1 MTRQN
6 INIGS
11 TANDG
16 TGDPLRTAFD
26 KINDNFVELYG
37 ADNDL
42 NTLDANLNVNNFS
55 ITTGV
60 TNGNITVSPNGTGN
74 INLGALKFNGT
85 SISSDDSTIVNINEA
100 LRVEGALTATGA
112 LTSNTSLTLATGAT
126 VTGIDNGTLG
136 SSATLLATQGAI
148 KTYIDAQNTSQA
160 LTFVGDD
167 STGTAVN
174 SGETFQI
181 AGGTG
186 LTSAVSGDTLT
197 LNIDSTV
204 ATLTGTQIL
213 TNKTLTAPV
222 MTGNVAIDNIII
234 NDSEIST
241 SSNAVLTLNPGGT
254 GTIALSANTDVTGT
268 LSSSA
273 LLTVSAGGAD
283 ITGTL
288 ITDDVTT
295 TGNVTI
301 SGSLGLGSLNI
312 GDLNITPEG
321 KITTDTNGDVDV
333 VPSGTGAINLTG
345 PTNVTGVAT
354 VTGQLNTDNLRLD
367 GNTIS
372 ATSGGITLQ
381 AAAGQN
387 IQAGSLFIASEI
399 NVTTGEFTTL
409 RTDALQNDTSDGDLT
424 ISTQGT
430 GKVIIDAGLIY
441 STETVLGDGAGT
453 DAISLETAVSF
464 LNTTGGTSS
473 LTLATGTAGQ
483 IKHIIMTVAGNA
495 ATLTTS
501 NGNLD
506 ATVSTSIVFDAVGE
520 NATLIYNG
528 SKWSVMSV
536 RGATIS

>member
-37 ADNDL
+37 TDNDIT
-42 NTLDANLNVNNFS
+42 TLDANLDVNNFS

-60 TNGNITVSPNGTGN
+60 TNGNITVTPNGTGN

-100 LRVEGALTATGA
+100 LRVEGVLTSTGA

-126 VTGIDNGTLG
+126 VTGIDNGALG

-174 SGETFQI
+174 SGETFRI

-197 LNIDSTV
+197 LNIDSSV
-204 ATLTGTQIL
+204 ATLTGSQIL

-241 SSNAVLTLNPGGT
+241 SSNAVLTLNPGGS
-254 GTIALSANTDVTGT
+254 GTIALSANTAVTGT

-295 TGNVTI
+295 VGNVTI

-312 GDLNITPEG
+312 GDLNITAEG
-321 KITTDTNGDVDV
+321 AITTDTNGDVDV
-333 VPSGTGAINLTG
+333 IPSGTGAINLTG

-354 VTGQLNTDNLRLD
+354 VAGQLNTDNLRLD

-372 ATSGGITLQ
+372 STSGGITL
-381 AAAGQN
+381 AALAGQN
-387 IQAGSLFIASEI
+387 IQANSKIIASEADI
-399 NVTTGEFTTL
+399 ALIQATTV

-430 GKVIIDAGLIY
+430 GKVKIDAGLIY
-441 STETVLGDGAGT
+441 STETVSGDGAGT

-464 LNTTGGTSS
+464 LNTSSGTSS

-495 ATLTTS
+495 ATLSTS

-506 ATVSTSIVFDAVGE
+506 SSVSTSIVFDAVGE

>member
-37 ADNDL
+37 TDNDIT
-42 NTLDANLNVNNFS
+42 TLDANLDVNNFS

-60 TNGNITVSPNGTGN
+60 TNGNITVTPNGTGN

-100 LRVEGALTATGA
+100 LRVEGVLTATGA

-126 VTGIDNGTLG
+126 VTGIDNGALG
-136 SSATLLATQGAI
+136 SSASLLATQGAI

-186 LTSAVSGDTLT
+186 LTSVVSGDTLT
-197 LNIDSTV
+197 LNIDSSV
-204 ATLTGTQIL
+204 ATLTGSQIL
-213 TNKTLTAPV
+213 TDKTLTAPV

-241 SSNAVLTLNPGGT
+241 SSNAVLTLNPGGS
-254 GTIALSANTDVTGT
+254 GTIALSANTAVTGT

-295 TGNVTI
+295 VGNVTI

-312 GDLNITPEG
+312 GDLNITAEG
-321 KITTDTNGDVDV
+321 AITTDTNGDVDV
-333 VPSGTGAINLTG
+333 IPSGTGAINLTG

-372 ATSGGITLQ
+372 STSGGITL
-381 AAAGQN
+381 AALAGQN
-387 IQAGSLFIASEI
+387 IQANSKIIASEADI
-399 NVTTGEFTTL
+399 ALIQATTV

-430 GKVIIDAGLIY
+430 GKVKIDAGLIY
-441 STETVLGDGAGT
+441 STETVSGDGAGT

-464 LNTTGGTSS
+464 LNTTSGTSS

-495 ATLTTS
+495 ATLSTS

-506 ATVSTSIVFDAVGE
+506 TSVSTSIVFDAVGE

>member
-37 ADNDL
+37 TDNDI

-60 TNGNITVSPNGTGN
+60 TNGNITITPNGTGN

-126 VTGIDNGTLG
+126 VTGIDNGALG

>member
-37 ADNDL
+37 TDNDIT
-42 NTLDANLNVNNFS
+42 TLDANLDVNNFS

-60 TNGNITVSPNGTGN
+60 TNGNITVTPNGTGN

-100 LRVEGALTATGA
+100 LRVEGVLTATGA

-126 VTGIDNGTLG
+126 VTGIDNGALG
-136 SSATLLATQGAI
+136 SSASLLATQGAI

-197 LNIDSTV
+197 LNIDSSV
-204 ATLTGTQIL
+204 ATLTGSQIL

-241 SSNAVLTLNPGGT
+241 SSNAVLTLNPGGS
-254 GTIALSANTDVTGT
+254 GTIALSANTAVTGT

-295 TGNVTI
+295 VGNVTI

-312 GDLNITPEG
+312 GDLNITAEG
-321 KITTDTNGDVDV
+321 AITTDTNGDVDV
-333 VPSGTGAINLTG
+333 IPSGTGAINLTG

-372 ATSGGITLQ
+372 STSGGITL
-381 AAAGQN
+381 AALAGQN
-387 IQAGSLFIASEI
+387 IQANSKIIASEADI
-399 NVTTGEFTTL
+399 ALIQATTV

-430 GKVIIDAGLIY
+430 GKVKIDAGLIY
-441 STETVLGDGAGT
+441 STETVSGDGAGT

-464 LNTTGGTSS
+464 LNTTSGTSS

-495 ATLTTS
+495 ATLSTS

-506 ATVSTSIVFDAVGE
+506 TSVSTSIVFDAVGE

>member
-1 MTRQN
+1 MARQN

-37 ADNDL
+37 TDNDIT
-42 NTLDANLNVNNFS
+42 TLDANLDVNNFS

-60 TNGNITVSPNGTGN
+60 TNGNITVTPNGTGN

-100 LRVEGALTATGA
+100 LRVEGVLTSTGA
-112 LTSNTSLTLATGAT
+112 LTSNTSLTLASGAT
-126 VTGIDNGTLG
+126 VTGIDNGALG

-148 KTYIDAQNTSQA
+148 KTYIDAQNTAQA

-204 ATLTGTQIL
+204 ATLTGSQIL

-241 SSNAVLTLNPGGT
+241 SSNAVLTLNPGGS
-254 GTIALSANTDVTGT
+254 GTIALSANTAVTGT
-268 LSSSA
+268 LSSSG

-295 TGNVTI
+295 VGNVTI

-312 GDLNITPEG
+312 GDLNITAEG
-321 KITTDTNGDVDV
+321 AITTDTNGDVDV
-333 VPSGTGAINLTG
+333 IPSGTGAINLTG

-372 ATSGGITLQ
+372 STSGGITL
-381 AAAGQN
+381 AALAGQN
-387 IQAGSLFIASEI
+387 IQANSKIIASEADI
-399 NVTTGEFTTL
+399 ALIQATTV

-430 GKVIIDAGLIY
+430 GKVKIDAGLIY
-441 STETVLGDGAGT
+441 STETVSGDGAGT

-464 LNTTGGTSS
+464 LNTSSGTSS

-495 ATLTTS
+495 ATLSTS

-506 ATVSTSIVFDAVGE
+506 ASVSTSIVFDAVGE

>member
-1 MTRQN
+1 MARQN

-37 ADNDL
+37 TDNDIT
-42 NTLDANLNVNNFS
+42 TLDANLDVNNFS

-60 TNGNITVSPNGTGN
+60 TNGNITVTPNGTGN

-100 LRVEGALTATGA
+100 LRVEGVLTSTGA

-126 VTGIDNGTLG
+126 VTGIDNGALG

-174 SGETFQI
+174 SGETFRI

-197 LNIDSTV
+197 LNIDSSV
-204 ATLTGTQIL
+204 ATLTGSQIL

-241 SSNAVLTLNPGGT
+241 SSNAVLTLNPGGS
-254 GTIALSANTDVTGT
+254 GTIALSANTAVTGT

-295 TGNVTI
+295 VGNVTI

-312 GDLNITPEG
+312 GDLNITAEG
-321 KITTDTNGDVDV
+321 AITTDTNGDVDV
-333 VPSGTGAINLTG
+333 IPSGTGAINLTG

-354 VTGQLNTDNLRLD
+354 VAGQLNTDNLRLD

-372 ATSGGITLQ
+372 STSGGITL
-381 AAAGQN
+381 AALAGQN
-387 IQAGSLFIASEI
+387 IQANSKIIASEADI
-399 NVTTGEFTTL
+399 ALIQATTV

-430 GKVIIDAGLIY
+430 GKVKIDAGLIY
-441 STETVLGDGAGT
+441 STETVSGDGAGT

-464 LNTTGGTSS
+464 LNTSSGTSS

-495 ATLTTS
+495 ATLSTS

-506 ATVSTSIVFDAVGE
+506 SSVSTSIVFDAVGE

>member
-1 MTRQN
+1 MARQN

-37 ADNDL
+37 TDNDIT
-42 NTLDANLNVNNFS
+42 TLDANLDVNNFS

-60 TNGNITVSPNGTGN
+60 TNGNITVTPNGTGN

-100 LRVEGALTATGA
+100 LRVEGVLTSTGA

-126 VTGIDNGTLG
+126 VTGIDNGALG

-186 LTSAVSGDTLT
+186 LTSVVSGDTLT
-197 LNIDSTV
+197 LNIDSSV
-204 ATLTGTQIL
+204 ATLTGSQIL
-213 TNKTLTAPV
+213 TDKTLTAPV

-241 SSNAVLTLNPGGT
+241 SSNAVLTLNPGGS
-254 GTIALSANTDVTGT
+254 GTIALSANTAVTGT

-295 TGNVTI
+295 VGNVTI

-312 GDLNITPEG
+312 GDLNITAEG
-321 KITTDTNGDVDV
+321 AITTDTNGDVDV
-333 VPSGTGAINLTG
+333 IPSGTGAINLTG

-354 VTGQLNTDNLRLD
+354 VAGQLNTDNLRLD

-372 ATSGGITLQ
+372 STSGGITL
-381 AAAGQN
+381 AALAGQN
-387 IQAGSLFIASEI
+387 IQANSKIIASEADI
-399 NVTTGEFTTL
+399 ALIQATTV

-430 GKVIIDAGLIY
+430 GKVKIDAGLIY
-441 STETVLGDGAGT
+441 STETVSGDGAGT

-464 LNTTGGTSS
+464 LNTTSGTSS

-495 ATLTTS
+495 ATLSTS

-506 ATVSTSIVFDAVGE
+506 ASVSTSIVFDAVGE

>member
-37 ADNDL
+37 TDNDIT
-42 NTLDANLNVNNFS
+42 TLDANLDVNNFS

-60 TNGNITVSPNGTGN
+60 TNGNITVTPNGTGN

-100 LRVEGALTATGA
+100 LRVEGVLTATGA

-126 VTGIDNGTLG
+126 VTGIDNGALG
-136 SSATLLATQGAI
+136 SSASLLATQGAI

-197 LNIDSTV
+197 LNIDSSV
-204 ATLTGTQIL
+204 ATLTGSQIL
-213 TNKTLTAPV
+213 TDKTLTAPV

-241 SSNAVLTLNPGGT
+241 SSNAVLTLNPGGS
-254 GTIALSANTDVTGT
+254 GTIALSANTAVTGT

-295 TGNVTI
+295 VGNVTI

-312 GDLNITPEG
+312 GDLNITAEG
-321 KITTDTNGDVDV
+321 AITTDTNGDVDV
-333 VPSGTGAINLTG
+333 IPSGTGAINLTG

-354 VTGQLNTDNLRLD
+354 VAGQLNTDNLRLD

-372 ATSGGITLQ
+372 STSGGITL
-381 AAAGQN
+381 AALAGQN
-387 IQAGSLFIASEI
+387 IQANSKIIASEADI
-399 NVTTGEFTTL
+399 ALIQATTV

-430 GKVIIDAGLIY
+430 GKVKIDAGLIY
-441 STETVLGDGAGT
+441 STETVSGDGAGT

-464 LNTTGGTSS
+464 LNTSSGTSS

-495 ATLTTS
+495 ATLSTS

-506 ATVSTSIVFDAVGE
+506 SSVSTSIVFDAVGE

>member
-37 ADNDL
+37 TDNDIT
-42 NTLDANLNVNNFS
+42 TLDANLDVNNFS

-60 TNGNITVSPNGTGN
+60 TNGNITVTPNGTGN

-100 LRVEGALTATGA
+100 LRVEGVLTATGA
-112 LTSNTSLTLATGAT
+112 LTSNTSLTLASGAT
-126 VTGIDNGTLG
+126 VTGIDNGALG
-136 SSATLLATQGAI
+136 SSASLLATQGAI

-213 TNKTLTAPV
+213 TDKTLTAPV

-241 SSNAVLTLNPGGT
+241 SSNAVLTLNPGGS
-254 GTIALSANTDVTGT
+254 GTIALSANTAVTGT

-295 TGNVTI
+295 VGNVTI

-312 GDLNITPEG
+312 GDLNITAEG
-321 KITTDTNGDVDV
+321 AITTDTNGDVDV
-333 VPSGTGAINLTG
+333 IPSGTGAINLTG

-372 ATSGGITLQ
+372 STSGGITL
-381 AAAGQN
+381 AALAGQN
-387 IQAGSLFIASEI
+387 IQATSKIIASEADI
-399 NVTTGEFTTL
+399 ALIQATTV

-430 GKVIIDAGLIY
+430 GKVKIDAGLIY
-441 STETVLGDGAGT
+441 STETVSGDGAGT

-495 ATLTTS
+495 ATLSTS

-506 ATVSTSIVFDAVGE
+506 ASVSTSIVFDAVGE

>member
-37 ADNDL
+37 TDNDIT
-42 NTLDANLNVNNFS
+42 TLDANLDVNNFS

-60 TNGNITVSPNGTGN
+60 TNGNITVTPNGTGN

-100 LRVEGALTATGA
+100 LRVEGVLTATGA

-126 VTGIDNGTLG
+126 VTGIDNGALG
-136 SSATLLATQGAI
+136 SSASLLATQGAI

-186 LTSAVSGDTLT
+186 LTSVVSGDTLT
-197 LNIDSTV
+197 LNIDSSV
-204 ATLTGTQIL
+204 ATLTGSQIL
-213 TNKTLTAPV
+213 TDKTLTAPV

-241 SSNAVLTLNPGGT
+241 SSNAVLTLNPGGS
-254 GTIALSANTDVTGT
+254 GTIALSANTAVTGT

-295 TGNVTI
+295 VGNVTI

-312 GDLNITPEG
+312 GDLNITAEG
-321 KITTDTNGDVDV
+321 AITTDTNGDVDV
-333 VPSGTGAINLTG
+333 IPSGTGAINLTG

-372 ATSGGITLQ
+372 STSGGITL
-381 AAAGQN
+381 AALAGQN
-387 IQAGSLFIASEI
+387 IQANSKIIASEADI
-399 NVTTGEFTTL
+399 ALIQATTV

-430 GKVIIDAGLIY
+430 GKVKIDAGLIY
-441 STETVLGDGAGT
+441 STETVSGDGAGT

-464 LNTTGGTSS
+464 LNTTSGTSS

-495 ATLTTS
+495 ATLSTS

-506 ATVSTSIVFDAVGE
+506 ASVSTSIVFDAVGE

>member
-37 ADNDL
+37 TDNDIT
-42 NTLDANLNVNNFS
+42 TLDANLDVNNFS

-60 TNGNITVSPNGTGN
+60 TNGNITVTPNGTGN

-100 LRVEGALTATGA
+100 LRVEGVLTATGA
-112 LTSNTSLTLATGAT
+112 LTSNTSLTLASGAT
-126 VTGIDNGTLG
+126 VTGIDNGALG
-136 SSATLLATQGAI
+136 SSASLLATQGAI

-186 LTSAVSGDTLT
+186 LTSVVSGDTLT
-197 LNIDSTV
+197 LNIDSSV
-204 ATLTGTQIL
+204 ATLTGSQIL
-213 TNKTLTAPV
+213 TDKTLTAPV

-241 SSNAVLTLNPGGT
+241 SSNAVLTLNPGGS
-254 GTIALSANTDVTGT
+254 GTIALSANTAVTGT

-295 TGNVTI
+295 VGNVTI

-312 GDLNITPEG
+312 GDLNITAEG
-321 KITTDTNGDVDV
+321 AITTDTNGDVDV
-333 VPSGTGAINLTG
+333 IPSGTGAINLTG

-354 VTGQLNTDNLRLD
+354 VAGQLNTDNLRLD

-372 ATSGGITLQ
+372 STSGGITL
-381 AAAGQN
+381 AALAGQN
-387 IQAGSLFIASEI
+387 IQANSKIIASEADI
-399 NVTTGEFTTL
+399 ALIQATTV

-430 GKVIIDAGLIY
+430 GKVKIDAGLIY
-441 STETVLGDGAGT
+441 STETVSGDGAGT

-464 LNTTGGTSS
+464 LNTSSGTSS

-495 ATLTTS
+495 ATLSTS

-506 ATVSTSIVFDAVGE
+506 SSVSTSIVFDAVGE

>member
-37 ADNDL
+37 TDNDIT
-42 NTLDANLNVNNFS
+42 TLDANLDVNNFS

-60 TNGNITVSPNGTGN
+60 TNGNITVTPNGTGN

-100 LRVEGALTATGA
+100 LRVEGVLTATGA
-112 LTSNTSLTLATGAT
+112 LTSNTSLTLASGAT
-126 VTGIDNGTLG
+126 VTGIDNGALG
-136 SSATLLATQGAI
+136 SSASLLATQGAI

-197 LNIDSTV
+197 LNIDSSV
-204 ATLTGTQIL
+204 ATLTGSQIL
-213 TNKTLTAPV
+213 TDKTLTAPV

-241 SSNAVLTLNPGGT
+241 SSNAVLTLNPGGS
-254 GTIALSANTDVTGT
+254 GTIALSANTAVTGT

-295 TGNVTI
+295 VGNVTI

-312 GDLNITPEG
+312 GDLNITAEG
-321 KITTDTNGDVDV
+321 AITTDTNGDVDV
-333 VPSGTGAINLTG
+333 IPSGTGAINLTG

-372 ATSGGITLQ
+372 STSGGITL
-381 AAAGQN
+381 AALAGQN
-387 IQAGSLFIASEI
+387 IQANSKIIASEADI
-399 NVTTGEFTTL
+399 ALIQATTV

-430 GKVIIDAGLIY
+430 GKVKIDAGLIY
-441 STETVLGDGAGT
+441 STETVSGDGAGT

-464 LNTTGGTSS
+464 LNTTSGTSS

-495 ATLTTS
+495 ATLSTS

-506 ATVSTSIVFDAVGE
+506 TSVSTSIVFDAVGE

>member
-37 ADNDL
+37 SDNDL

-60 TNGNITVSPNGTGN
+60 TNGNITITPNGTGN

-126 VTGIDNGTLG
+126 VTGIDNGALG

-186 LTSAVSGDTLT
+186 LTSVVSGDTLT

-254 GTIALSANTDVTGT
+254 GTIALSANTAVTGT

-312 GDLNITPEG
+312 GDLNITAEG
-321 KITTDTNGDVDV
+321 AITTDTNGDVDV
-333 VPSGTGAINLTG
+333 IPSGTGAINLTG

-387 IQAGSLFIASEI
+387 IQANSKIVASEADI
-399 NVTTGEFTTL
+399 ALIQATTV

>member
-37 ADNDL
+37 SDNDI

-60 TNGNITVSPNGTGN
+60 TNGNITITPNGTGN

-186 LTSAVSGDTLT
+186 LTSVVSGDTLT
-197 LNIDSTV
+197 LDIDSTV

-213 TNKTLTAPV
+213 SGKTLTAPV
-222 MTGNVAIDNIII
+222 MTGNVTIDNIII

-254 GTIALSANTDVTGT
+254 GTIALSANTAVTGT
-268 LSSSA
+268 LGVGA

>member
-112 LTSNTSLTLATGAT
+112 LTSNTSLTLASGAT
-126 VTGIDNGTLG
+126 VTGIDNGALG

-186 LTSAVSGDTLT
+186 LTSVVSGDTLT

-254 GTIALSANTDVTGT
+254 GTIALSANTAVTGT

-312 GDLNITPEG
+312 GDLNITAEG
-321 KITTDTNGDVDV
+321 AITTDTNGDVDV
-333 VPSGTGAINLTG
+333 IPSGTGAINLTG

-387 IQAGSLFIASEI
+387 IQANSKIVASEADI
-399 NVTTGEFTTL
+399 ALIQATTV

>member
-1 MTRQN
+1 MARQN

-37 ADNDL
+37 TDNDIT
-42 NTLDANLNVNNFS
+42 TLDANLDVNNFS

-112 LTSNTSLTLATGAT
+112 LTSNTSLTLASGAT
-126 VTGIDNGTLG
+126 VTGIDNGALG

-148 KTYIDAQNTSQA
+148 KTYIDAQNTAQA

-254 GTIALSANTDVTGT
+254 GTIALSANTAVTGT
-268 LSSSA
+268 LGVGA

-312 GDLNITPEG
+312 GDLNITAEG
-321 KITTDTNGDVDV
+321 AITTDTNGDVDV
-333 VPSGTGAINLTG
+333 IPSGTGAINLTG

-387 IQAGSLFIASEI
+387 IQAGSLLIADEI

>member
-1 MTRQN
+1 MARQN

-37 ADNDL
+37 TDNDIT
-42 NTLDANLNVNNFS
+42 TLDANLDVNNFS

-60 TNGNITVSPNGTGN
+60 TNGNITVTPNGTGN

-100 LRVEGALTATGA
+100 LRVEGVLTSTGA

-126 VTGIDNGTLG
+126 VTGIDNGALG

-148 KTYIDAQNTSQA
+148 KTYIDAQNTAQA

-204 ATLTGTQIL
+204 ATLTGSQIL

-241 SSNAVLTLNPGGT
+241 SSNAVLTLNPGGS
-254 GTIALSANTDVTGT
+254 GTIALSANTAVTGT
-268 LSSSA
+268 LSSSG

-295 TGNVTI
+295 VGNVTI

-312 GDLNITPEG
+312 GDLNITAEG
-321 KITTDTNGDVDV
+321 AITTDTNGDVDV
-333 VPSGTGAINLTG
+333 IPSGTGAINLTG

-372 ATSGGITLQ
+372 STSGGITL
-381 AAAGQN
+381 AALAGQN
-387 IQAGSLFIASEI
+387 IQANSKIIASEADI
-399 NVTTGEFTTL
+399 ALIQATTV

-430 GKVIIDAGLIY
+430 GKVKIDAGLIY
-441 STETVLGDGAGT
+441 STETVSGDGAGT

-464 LNTTGGTSS
+464 LNTSSGTSS

-495 ATLTTS
+495 ATLSTS

-506 ATVSTSIVFDAVGE
+506 SSVSTSIVFDAVGE

>member
-37 ADNDL
+37 TDNDIT
-42 NTLDANLNVNNFS
+42 TLDANLDVNNFS

-60 TNGNITVSPNGTGN
+60 TNGNITVTPNGTGN

-100 LRVEGALTATGA
+100 LRVEGVLTATGA

-126 VTGIDNGTLG
+126 VTGIDNGALG
-136 SSATLLATQGAI
+136 SSASLLATQGAI

-186 LTSAVSGDTLT
+186 LTSVVSGDTLT
-197 LNIDSTV
+197 LNIDSSV
-204 ATLTGTQIL
+204 ATLTGSQIL
-213 TNKTLTAPV
+213 TDKTLTAPV

-241 SSNAVLTLNPGGT
+241 SSNAVLTLNPGGS
-254 GTIALSANTDVTGT
+254 GTIALSANTAVTGT

-295 TGNVTI
+295 VGNVTI

-312 GDLNITPEG
+312 GDLNITAEG
-321 KITTDTNGDVDV
+321 AITTDTNGDVDV
-333 VPSGTGAINLTG
+333 IPSGTGAINLTG

-354 VTGQLNTDNLRLD
+354 VAGQLNTDNLRLD

-372 ATSGGITLQ
+372 STSGGITL
-381 AAAGQN
+381 AALAGQN
-387 IQAGSLFIASEI
+387 IQANSKIIASEADI
-399 NVTTGEFTTL
+399 ALIQATTV

-430 GKVIIDAGLIY
+430 GKVKIDAGLIY
-441 STETVLGDGAGT
+441 STETVSGDGAGT

-464 LNTTGGTSS
+464 LNTTSGTSS

-495 ATLTTS
+495 ATLSTS

-506 ATVSTSIVFDAVGE
+506 TSVSTSIVFDAVGE

>member
-1 MTRQN
+1 MARQN

-37 ADNDL
+37 TDNDIT
-42 NTLDANLNVNNFS
+42 TLDANLDVNNFS

-60 TNGNITVSPNGTGN
+60 TNGNITVTPNGTGN

-112 LTSNTSLTLATGAT
+112 LTSNTSLTLASGAT
-126 VTGIDNGTLG
+126 VTGIDNGALG

-148 KTYIDAQNTSQA
+148 KTYIDAQNTAQA

-204 ATLTGTQIL
+204 ATLTGSQIL

-241 SSNAVLTLNPGGT
+241 SSNAVLTLNPGGS
-254 GTIALSANTDVTGT
+254 GTIALSANTAVTGT

-295 TGNVTI
+295 VGNVTI

-312 GDLNITPEG
+312 GDLNITAEG
-321 KITTDTNGDVDV
+321 AITTDTNGDVDV
-333 VPSGTGAINLTG
+333 IPSGTGAINLTG

-372 ATSGGITLQ
+372 STSGGITL
-381 AAAGQN
+381 AALAGQN
-387 IQAGSLFIASEI
+387 IQANSKIIASEADI
-399 NVTTGEFTTL
+399 ALIQATTV

-430 GKVIIDAGLIY
+430 GKVKIDAGLIY
-441 STETVLGDGAGT
+441 STETVSGDGAGT

-464 LNTTGGTSS
+464 LNTTSGTSS

-495 ATLTTS
+495 ATLSTS

-506 ATVSTSIVFDAVGE
+506 SSVSTSIVFDAVGE

>member
-1 MTRQN
+1 
-6 INIGS
+6 
-11 TANDG
+11 
-16 TGDPLRTAFD
+16 
-26 KINDNFVELYG
+26 
-37 ADNDL
+37 
-42 NTLDANLNVNNFS
+42 
-55 ITTGV
+55 
-60 TNGNITVSPNGTGN
+60 
-74 INLGALKFNGT
+74 
-85 SISSDDSTIVNINEA
+85 
-100 LRVEGALTATGA
+100 
-112 LTSNTSLTLATGAT
+112 
-126 VTGIDNGTLG
+126 
-136 SSATLLATQGAI
+136 
-148 KTYIDAQNTSQA
+148 
-160 LTFVGDD
+160 
-167 STGTAVN
+167 
-174 SGETFQI
+174 
-181 AGGTG
+181 
-186 LTSAVSGDTLT
+186 
-197 LNIDSTV
+197 
-204 ATLTGTQIL
+204 
-213 TNKTLTAPV
+213 
-222 MTGNVAIDNIII
+222 
-234 NDSEIST
+234 
-241 SSNAVLTLNPGGT
+241 
-254 GTIALSANTDVTGT
+254 
-268 LSSSA
+268 
-273 LLTVSAGGAD
+273 
-283 ITGTL
+283 
-288 ITDDVTT
+288 
-295 TGNVTI
+295 
-301 SGSLGLGSLNI
+301 LGLGSLNI

-372 ATSGGITLQ
+372 ATTGGITLQ